1 MKKTRTKEFC
11 MAGMLAACTAV
22 LAQIVIPIG
31 PVPFNLA
38 VFGAFLA
45 GMLLS
50 PGMAVLSM
58 ATYWLMAAIGLPVMA
73 GLQGG
78 LGAVLSPTGGYMAG
92 YLLLAGCTALVAER
106 PMPMRLAAGN
116 GLVYLCNGDGAACC
130 FVHVCPAVYSGRCG
144 KRHCCRLA
152 GANHQTPCAAKCIMT
167 SNKNAP
173 FFHIVVK
180 EGSILLF

>member
-1 MKKTRTKEFC
+1 
-11 MAGMLAACTAV
+11 MAGLLAACTAV

-78 LGAVLSPTGGYMAG
+78 LGAVLSPTGGYVAG

-106 PMPMRLAAGN
+106 PVPMRLAGMAL
-116 GLVYLCNGDGAACC
+116 GLVLCYTLGTVWFICATGTALSAALAMCVLP
-130 FVHVCPAVYSGRCG
+130 FIPADVAKGIAAAWLAQTL
-144 KRHCCRLA
+144 KRRVLQ
-152 GANHQTPCAAKCIMT
+152 NV
-167 SNKNAP
+167 S
-173 FFHIVVK
+173 
-180 EGSILLF
+180 

>member
-11 MAGMLAACTAV
+11 MAGLLAACTAV

-78 LGAVLSPTGGYMAG
+78 LGAVLSPTGGYVAG

-106 PMPMRLAAGN
+106 PVPMRLAGMAL
-116 GLVYLCNGDGAACC
+116 GLVLCYTMGTVWFICATGTALPAALSMCVLP
-130 FVHVCPAVYSGRCG
+130 FIPADVAKGIAAAWLAQTI
-144 KRHCCRLA
+144 KRRVLQ
-152 GANHQTPCAAKCIMT
+152 NV
-167 SNKNAP
+167 S
-173 FFHIVVK
+173 
-180 EGSILLF
+180 

>member
-11 MAGMLAACTAV
+11 MAGLLAACTAV

-78 LGAVLSPTGGYMAG
+78 LGAVLSPTGGYVAG

-106 PMPMRLAAGN
+106 PVPMRLAGMAL
-116 GLVYLCNGDGAACC
+116 GLVLCYTLGTVWFICATGTALSAALAMCVLP
-130 FVHVCPAVYSGRCG
+130 FIPADVAKGIAAAWLAQTL
-144 KRHCCRLA
+144 KRRVLQ
-152 GANHQTPCAAKCIMT
+152 NV
-167 SNKNAP
+167 S
-173 FFHIVVK
+173 
-180 EGSILLF
+180 

>member
-1 MKKTRTKEFC
+1 
-11 MAGMLAACTAV
+11 MAGLLAACTAV

-78 LGAVLSPTGGYMAG
+78 LGAVLSPTGGYVAG
-92 YLLLAGCTALVAER
+92 YLLLAGCTALVAEC
-106 PMPMRLAAGN
+106 PVPMRLAGMAL
-116 GLVYLCNGDGAACC
+116 GLVLCYTLGTVWFICATGTALPAALAMCVLP
-130 FVHVCPAVYSGRCG
+130 FIPADVAKGIAAAWLAQTL
-144 KRHCCRLA
+144 KRRVLQ
-152 GANHQTPCAAKCIMT
+152 NV
-167 SNKNAP
+167 S
-173 FFHIVVK
+173 
-180 EGSILLF
+180 

>member
-106 PMPMRLAAGN
+106 PMPMRLAGMAL
-116 GLVYLCNGDGAACC
+116 GLVLCYTLGTVWFICATGTALPAALSMCVLP
-130 FVHVCPAVYSGRCG
+130 FIPADVAKGIAAAWLAQTI
-144 KRHCCRLA
+144 KRRVLQ
-152 GANHQTPCAAKCIMT
+152 NV
-167 SNKNAP
+167 S
-173 FFHIVVK
+173 
-180 EGSILLF
+180 

>member
-11 MAGMLAACTAV
+11 MAGLLAACTAV

-58 ATYWLMAAIGLPVMA
+58 TTYWLMAAIGLPVMA

-78 LGAVLSPTGGYMAG
+78 LGAVLSPTGGYVAG

-106 PMPMRLAAGN
+106 PMPMRLAGMAL
-116 GLVYLCNGDGAACC
+116 GLVLCYTLGTVWFICATGTALPAALAMCVLP
-130 FVHVCPAVYSGRCG
+130 FIPADVAKGIAAAWLAQTI
-144 KRHCCRLA
+144 KRRVLQ
-152 GANHQTPCAAKCIMT
+152 NV
-167 SNKNAP
+167 S
-173 FFHIVVK
+173 
-180 EGSILLF
+180 

>member
-1 MKKTRTKEFC
+1 
-11 MAGMLAACTAV
+11 MAGLLAACTAV

-50 PGMAVLSM
+50 PGIAVLSM

-106 PMPMRLAAGN
+106 PMPMRLAGMAL
-116 GLVYLCNGDGAACC
+116 GLVLCYTLGTVWFICATGTALSAALAMCVLP
-130 FVHVCPAVYSGRCG
+130 FIPADVAKGIAAAWLAQTI
-144 KRHCCRLA
+144 KRRVLQ
-152 GANHQTPCAAKCIMT
+152 NV
-167 SNKNAP
+167 S
-173 FFHIVVK
+173 
-180 EGSILLF
+180 

>member
-1 MKKTRTKEFC
+1 
-11 MAGMLAACTAV
+11 MAGLLAACTAV

-106 PMPMRLAAGN
+106 PMPMRLAGMAL
-116 GLVYLCNGDGAACC
+116 GLVLCYTLGTVWFICATGTALPAALAMCVLP
-130 FVHVCPAVYSGRCG
+130 FIPADVAKGIAAAWLAQTI
-144 KRHCCRLA
+144 KRRVLQ
-152 GANHQTPCAAKCIMT
+152 NV
-167 SNKNAP
+167 S
-173 FFHIVVK
+173 
-180 EGSILLF
+180 

>member
-1 MKKTRTKEFC
+1 

-50 PGMAVLSM
+50 PGIAVLSM

-106 PMPMRLAAGN
+106 PMPMRLAGMAL
-116 GLVYLCNGDGAACC
+116 GLVLCYTLGTVWFICATGTALSAALAMCVLP
-130 FVHVCPAVYSGRCG
+130 FIPADVAKGIAAAWLAQTI
-144 KRHCCRLA
+144 KRRVLQ
-152 GANHQTPCAAKCIMT
+152 NV
-167 SNKNAP
+167 S
-173 FFHIVVK
+173 
-180 EGSILLF
+180 

>member
-11 MAGMLAACTAV
+11 MAGLLAACTAV

-78 LGAVLSPTGGYMAG
+78 LGAVLSPTGGYVAG

-106 PMPMRLAAGN
+106 PMPMRLAGMAL
-116 GLVYLCNGDGAACC
+116 GLVLCYTLGTVWFICATGTALSAALAMCVLP
-130 FVHVCPAVYSGRCG
+130 FIPADVAKGIAAAWLAQTL
-144 KRHCCRLA
+144 KRRVLQ
-152 GANHQTPCAAKCIMT
+152 NV
-167 SNKNAP
+167 S
-173 FFHIVVK
+173 
-180 EGSILLF
+180 

>member
-1 MKKTRTKEFC
+1 
-11 MAGMLAACTAV
+11 MAGLLAACTAV

-58 ATYWLMAAIGLPVMA
+58 ATYWPMAAIGLPVMA

-78 LGAVLSPTGGYMAG
+78 LGAVLSPTGGYVAG

-106 PMPMRLAAGN
+106 PMPMRLAGMAL
-116 GLVYLCNGDGAACC
+116 GLVLCYTLGTVWFICATGTALSAALAMCVLP
-130 FVHVCPAVYSGRCG
+130 FIPADVAKGIAAAWLAQTL
-144 KRHCCRLA
+144 KRRVLQ
-152 GANHQTPCAAKCIMT
+152 NV
-167 SNKNAP
+167 S
-173 FFHIVVK
+173 
-180 EGSILLF
+180 

>member
-11 MAGMLAACTAV
+11 MAGLLAACTAV

-50 PGMAVLSM
+50 PGIAVLSM

-106 PMPMRLAAGN
+106 PMPMRLAGMAL
-116 GLVYLCNGDGAACC
+116 GLVLCYTLGTVWFICATGTALPAALSMCVLP
-130 FVHVCPAVYSGRCG
+130 FIQADVAKGIAAAWLAQTI
-144 KRHCCRLA
+144 KRRVLQ
-152 GANHQTPCAAKCIMT
+152 NV
-167 SNKNAP
+167 S
-173 FFHIVVK
+173 
-180 EGSILLF
+180 

>member
-11 MAGMLAACTAV
+11 MAGLLAACTAV

-50 PGMAVLSM
+50 PGIAVLSM

-106 PMPMRLAAGN
+106 PMPMRLAGMAL
-116 GLVYLCNGDGAACC
+116 GLVLCYTLGTVWFICATGTALSAALAMCVLP
-130 FVHVCPAVYSGRCG
+130 FIPADVAKGIAAAWLAQTI
-144 KRHCCRLA
+144 KRRVLQ
-152 GANHQTPCAAKCIMT
+152 NV
-167 SNKNAP
+167 S
-173 FFHIVVK
+173 
-180 EGSILLF
+180 

>member
-11 MAGMLAACTAV
+11 MAGLLAACTAV

-78 LGAVLSPTGGYMAG
+78 LGAVLSPTGGYVAG

-106 PMPMRLAAGN
+106 PMPMRLAGIAL
-116 GLVYLCNGDGAACC
+116 GLVLCYTLGTVWFICATGTALPAALAMCVLP
-130 FVHVCPAVYSGRCG
+130 FIPADVAKGIAAAWLAQTI
-144 KRHCCRLA
+144 KRRVLQ
-152 GANHQTPCAAKCIMT
+152 NV
-167 SNKNAP
+167 S
-173 FFHIVVK
+173 
-180 EGSILLF
+180 

>member
-11 MAGMLAACTAV
+11 MAGLLAACTAV

-58 ATYWLMAAIGLPVMA
+58 TTYWLMAAIGLPVMA

-78 LGAVLSPTGGYMAG
+78 LGAVLSPTGGYVAG

-106 PMPMRLAAGN
+106 PMPMRLAGMAL
-116 GLVYLCNGDGAACC
+116 GLVLCYTLGTVWFICATGTALSAALAMCVLP
-130 FVHVCPAVYSGRCG
+130 FIPADVAKGIAAAWLAQTI
-144 KRHCCRLA
+144 KRRVLQ
-152 GANHQTPCAAKCIMT
+152 NV
-167 SNKNAP
+167 S
-173 FFHIVVK
+173 
-180 EGSILLF
+180 

>member
-11 MAGMLAACTAV
+11 MAGLLAACTAV

-78 LGAVLSPTGGYMAG
+78 LGAVLSPTGGYVAG

-106 PMPMRLAAGN
+106 PMPMRLAGMAL
-116 GLVYLCNGDGAACC
+116 GLVLCYTLGTVWFICATGTALSAALAMCVLP
-130 FVHVCPAVYSGRCG
+130 FIPADVAKGIAVAWLAQTI
-144 KRHCCRLA
+144 KRRVLQ
-152 GANHQTPCAAKCIMT
+152 NV
-167 SNKNAP
+167 S
-173 FFHIVVK
+173 
-180 EGSILLF
+180 

>member
-11 MAGMLAACTAV
+11 MAGLLAACTAV

-106 PMPMRLAAGN
+106 PMPMRLAGMAL
-116 GLVYLCNGDGAACC
+116 GLVLCYTLGTVWFICATGTALPAALAMCVLP
-130 FVHVCPAVYSGRCG
+130 FIPADVAKGIAAAWLAQTI
-144 KRHCCRLA
+144 KRRVLQ
-152 GANHQTPCAAKCIMT
+152 NV
-167 SNKNAP
+167 S
-173 FFHIVVK
+173 
-180 EGSILLF
+180 

>member
-1 MKKTRTKEFC
+1 
-11 MAGMLAACTAV
+11 MAGLLAACTAV
-22 LAQIVIPIG
+22 LAQIVIPIE

-78 LGAVLSPTGGYMAG
+78 LGAVLSPTGGYVAG

-106 PMPMRLAAGN
+106 PMPMRLAGMAL
-116 GLVYLCNGDGAACC
+116 GLVLCYTLGPVWFICATGTALPAALAMCVLP
-130 FVHVCPAVYSGRCG
+130 FIPADVAKGIAAAWLAQTI
-144 KRHCCRLA
+144 KRRVLQ
-152 GANHQTPCAAKCIMT
+152 NV
-167 SNKNAP
+167 S
-173 FFHIVVK
+173 
-180 EGSILLF
+180 

>member
-11 MAGMLAACTAV
+11 MAGLLAACTAV

-58 ATYWLMAAIGLPVMA
+58 TTYWLMAAIGLPVMA

-106 PMPMRLAAGN
+106 PMPMRLAGMAL
-116 GLVYLCNGDGAACC
+116 GLVLCYTLGTVWFICATGTALSAALAMCVLP
-130 FVHVCPAVYSGRCG
+130 FIPADVAKGIAAAWLAQTI
-144 KRHCCRLA
+144 KRRVLQ
-152 GANHQTPCAAKCIMT
+152 NV
-167 SNKNAP
+167 S
-173 FFHIVVK
+173 
-180 EGSILLF
+180 

>member
-1 MKKTRTKEFC
+1 MKKTKTKEFC
-11 MAGMLAACTAV
+11 MAGLLAACTAV

-106 PMPMRLAAGN
+106 PVPMRLAGMAL
-116 GLVYLCNGDGAACC
+116 GLVLCYTLGTVWFICATGTALPAALAMCVLP
-130 FVHVCPAVYSGRCG
+130 FIPADVAKGIAAAWLAQTI
-144 KRHCCRLA
+144 KRRVLQ
-152 GANHQTPCAAKCIMT
+152 NV
-167 SNKNAP
+167 S
-173 FFHIVVK
+173 
-180 EGSILLF
+180 

>member
-11 MAGMLAACTAV
+11 MAGLLAACTAV

-78 LGAVLSPTGGYMAG
+78 LGAVLSPTGGYVAG

-106 PMPMRLAAGN
+106 PVPMRLAGMAL
-116 GLVYLCNGDGAACC
+116 GLVLCYMLGTVWFICATGTALPAALAMCVLP
-130 FVHVCPAVYSGRCG
+130 FIPADVAKGIAAAWLAQTL
-144 KRHCCRLA
+144 KRRVLQ
-152 GANHQTPCAAKCIMT
+152 NV
-167 SNKNAP
+167 S
-173 FFHIVVK
+173 
-180 EGSILLF
+180 

>member
-1 MKKTRTKEFC
+1 
-11 MAGMLAACTAV
+11 MAGLLAACTAV

-106 PMPMRLAAGN
+106 PMLMRLAGMAL
-116 GLVYLCNGDGAACC
+116 GLVLCYTLGTVWFICATGTALPAALAMCVLP
-130 FVHVCPAVYSGRCG
+130 FIPADVAKGIAAAWLAETI
-144 KRHCCRLA
+144 KRRVLQ
-152 GANHQTPCAAKCIMT
+152 NV
-167 SNKNAP
+167 S
-173 FFHIVVK
+173 
-180 EGSILLF
+180 

>member
-1 MKKTRTKEFC
+1 MKKMRTKEFC

-38 VFGAFLA
+38 VFCAFLA

-106 PMPMRLAAGN
+106 PMPMRLAGMAL
-116 GLVYLCNGDGAACC
+116 GLVLCYTLGTVWFICATGTALPAALAMCVLP
-130 FVHVCPAVYSGRCG
+130 FIPADVAKGIAAAWLAQTI
-144 KRHCCRLA
+144 KRRVLQ
-152 GANHQTPCAAKCIMT
+152 NV
-167 SNKNAP
+167 S
-173 FFHIVVK
+173 
-180 EGSILLF
+180 

>member
-1 MKKTRTKEFC
+1 
-11 MAGMLAACTAV
+11 MAGLLAACTAV

-45 GMLLS
+45 GMILS

-78 LGAVLSPTGGYMAG
+78 LGAVLSPTGGYVAG

-106 PMPMRLAAGN
+106 PMPMRLAGMAL
-116 GLVYLCNGDGAACC
+116 GLVLCYTLGTVWFICATGTALPAALSMCVLP
-130 FVHVCPAVYSGRCG
+130 FIPADVAKGIAAAWLAQTI
-144 KRHCCRLA
+144 KRRVLQ
-152 GANHQTPCAAKCIMT
+152 NV
-167 SNKNAP
+167 S
-173 FFHIVVK
+173 
-180 EGSILLF
+180 

>member
-11 MAGMLAACTAV
+11 MAGLLAACTAV

-45 GMLLS
+45 GMILS

-78 LGAVLSPTGGYMAG
+78 LGAVLSPTGGYVAG

-106 PMPMRLAAGN
+106 PMPMRLAGMAL
-116 GLVYLCNGDGAACC
+116 GLVLCYTLGTVWFICATGTALSAALAMCVLP
-130 FVHVCPAVYSGRCG
+130 FIPADVAKGIAAAWLAQTI
-144 KRHCCRLA
+144 KRRVLQ
-152 GANHQTPCAAKCIMT
+152 NV
-167 SNKNAP
+167 S
-173 FFHIVVK
+173 
-180 EGSILLF
+180 

>member
-11 MAGMLAACTAV
+11 MAGLLAACTAV

-106 PMPMRLAAGN
+106 PMPMRLAGMAL
-116 GLVYLCNGDGAACC
+116 GLVLCYTLGTVWFICATGTALPAALAMCVLP
-130 FVHVCPAVYSGRCG
+130 FIPADVAKGIAAAWLAQTI
-144 KRHCCRLA
+144 KRRVL
-152 GANHQTPCAAKCIMT
+152 
-167 SNKNAP
+167 KN
-173 FFHIVVK
+173 V
-180 EGSILLF
+180 S

>member
-1 MKKTRTKEFC
+1 
-11 MAGMLAACTAV
+11 MAGLLAACTAV

-78 LGAVLSPTGGYMAG
+78 LGAVLSPTGGYVAG

-106 PMPMRLAAGN
+106 PIPMRLAGMAL
-116 GLVYLCNGDGAACC
+116 GLVLCYTLGTVWFICATGTALPAALAMCVLP
-130 FVHVCPAVYSGRCG
+130 FIPADVAKGIAAAWLAETI
-144 KRHCCRLA
+144 KRRVLQ
-152 GANHQTPCAAKCIMT
+152 NV
-167 SNKNAP
+167 S
-173 FFHIVVK
+173 
-180 EGSILLF
+180 

>member
-1 MKKTRTKEFC
+1 
-11 MAGMLAACTAV
+11 MAGLLAACTAV

-78 LGAVLSPTGGYMAG
+78 LGAVLSPAGGYVAG

-106 PMPMRLAAGN
+106 PVPMRLAGMAL
-116 GLVYLCNGDGAACC
+116 GLVLCYTLGTVWFICATGTALPAALAMCVLP
-130 FVHVCPAVYSGRCG
+130 FIPADVAKGIAAAWLAQTI
-144 KRHCCRLA
+144 KRRVLQ
-152 GANHQTPCAAKCIMT
+152 NV
-167 SNKNAP
+167 S
-173 FFHIVVK
+173 
-180 EGSILLF
+180 

>member
-1 MKKTRTKEFC
+1 
-11 MAGMLAACTAV
+11 MAGLLAACTAV

-78 LGAVLSPTGGYMAG
+78 LGAVLSPTGGYVAG

-106 PMPMRLAAGN
+106 PMPMRLAGMAL
-116 GLVYLCNGDGAACC
+116 GLVLCYTLGTVWFICATGTALPAALAMCVLP
-130 FVHVCPAVYSGRCG
+130 FIPADVAKGIAAAWLAQTL
-144 KRHCCRLA
+144 KRRVLQ
-152 GANHQTPCAAKCIMT
+152 NV
-167 SNKNAP
+167 S
-173 FFHIVVK
+173 
-180 EGSILLF
+180 

>member
-1 MKKTRTKEFC
+1 
-11 MAGMLAACTAV
+11 MAGLLAACTAV

-50 PGMAVLSM
+50 PGIAVLSM

-106 PMPMRLAAGN
+106 PMPMRLAGMAL
-116 GLVYLCNGDGAACC
+116 GLVLCYTLGTVWFICATGTALPAALSMCVLP
-130 FVHVCPAVYSGRCG
+130 FIPADVAKGIAAAWLAQTI
-144 KRHCCRLA
+144 KRRVLQ
-152 GANHQTPCAAKCIMT
+152 NV
-167 SNKNAP
+167 S
-173 FFHIVVK
+173 
-180 EGSILLF
+180 

>member
-11 MAGMLAACTAV
+11 MAGLLAACTAV

-106 PMPMRLAAGN
+106 PVPMRLAGMAL
-116 GLVYLCNGDGAACC
+116 GLVLCYTLGTVWFICATGTALPAALAMCVLP
-130 FVHVCPAVYSGRCG
+130 FIPADVAKGIAAAWLAQTI
-144 KRHCCRLA
+144 KRRVLQ
-152 GANHQTPCAAKCIMT
+152 NV
-167 SNKNAP
+167 S
-173 FFHIVVK
+173 
-180 EGSILLF
+180 

>member
-1 MKKTRTKEFC
+1 
-11 MAGMLAACTAV
+11 MAGLLAACTAV

-78 LGAVLSPTGGYMAG
+78 LGAVLSPTGGYVAG

-106 PMPMRLAAGN
+106 PMLMRLAGMAL
-116 GLVYLCNGDGAACC
+116 GLVLCYTLGTVWFICATGTALPAALAMCVLP
-130 FVHVCPAVYSGRCG
+130 FIPADVAKGIAAAWLAQTI
-144 KRHCCRLA
+144 KRRVLQ
-152 GANHQTPCAAKCIMT
+152 NV
-167 SNKNAP
+167 S
-173 FFHIVVK
+173 
-180 EGSILLF
+180 

>member
-11 MAGMLAACTAV
+11 MAGLLAACTAV

-78 LGAVLSPTGGYMAG
+78 LGAVLSPTGGYVAG

-106 PMPMRLAAGN
+106 PMPMRLAGMAL
-116 GLVYLCNGDGAACC
+116 GLVLCYTLGTVWFICATGTALSAALAMCVLP
-130 FVHVCPAVYSGRCG
+130 FIPADVAKGIAAAWLAQTI
-144 KRHCCRLA
+144 KRRVLQ
-152 GANHQTPCAAKCIMT
+152 NV
-167 SNKNAP
+167 S
-173 FFHIVVK
+173 
-180 EGSILLF
+180 

>member
-11 MAGMLAACTAV
+11 MAGLLAACTAV

-78 LGAVLSPTGGYMAG
+78 LGAVLSPTGGYVAG

-106 PMPMRLAAGN
+106 PMPMRLAGMAH
-116 GLVYLCNGDGAACC
+116 GLVLCYTLGTVWFICATGTALPAALAMCVLP
-130 FVHVCPAVYSGRCG
+130 FIPADVAKGIAAAWLAQTI
-144 KRHCCRLA
+144 KRRVLQ
-152 GANHQTPCAAKCIMT
+152 NV
-167 SNKNAP
+167 S
-173 FFHIVVK
+173 
-180 EGSILLF
+180 